1 MFLAAPPNDE
11 KNPPGDG
18 ILSWSRLYSEAS
30 ETGVISAVHLRIVGF
45 RVRSNGTSCI
55 SPALLLSDSESAT
68 KSGTGG
74 ISMESCWSVRSASSD
89 SWTPA
94 SDMRSI
100 PRTGLSSMETP
111 ASEPKSR
118 MIGSPSKWKL
128 LV

>member
-1 MFLAAPPNDE
+1 M
-11 KNPPGDG
+11 
-18 ILSWSRLYSEAS
+18 
-30 ETGVISAVHLRIVGF
+30 SAVHLRIVGF

-55 SPALLLSDSESAT
+55 SPALLLFDSESVT

-94 SDMRSI
+94 SDMRSSI
-100 PRTGLSSMETP
+100 PRTGLSMETP
-111 ASEPKSR
+111 ASKLKSR
-118 MIGSPSKWKL
+118 MIGSPSKGKL